1 MKHVGWTTN
10 GKTKVEEQKERKNLH
25 LRPYNDN
32 VETLNEPTQTTLPM
46 VFTLHCKQIHVL

>member
-10 GKTKVEEQKERKNLH
+10 DKTKVEEQKERKNLH
-25 LRPYNDN
+25 LRSYNDN